1 VATVLAHADDSGGA
15 GRRAGDLAVVT
26 RAHVEHL
33 CLTAFCA
40 MVGALLVVVVSSALL
55 GGGPRNGPL
64 YFVLAVTAAV
74 FLTAVPY
81 SLCRWWHFATTGRDD
96 WIVS

>member
-1 VATVLAHADDSGGA
+1 VATVLAHAGDSGGA
-15 GRRAGDLAVVT
+15 GRRIGDLAVVT
-26 RAHVEHL
+26 RAHLEHL
-33 CLTAFCA
+33 CVVAFCA
-40 MVGALLVVVVSSALL
+40 VIGALLVVIVFSALL

-64 YFVLAVTAAV
+64 YAILALMAGA

-81 SLCRWWHFATTGRDD
+81 SLCRWWHFATTGRSD